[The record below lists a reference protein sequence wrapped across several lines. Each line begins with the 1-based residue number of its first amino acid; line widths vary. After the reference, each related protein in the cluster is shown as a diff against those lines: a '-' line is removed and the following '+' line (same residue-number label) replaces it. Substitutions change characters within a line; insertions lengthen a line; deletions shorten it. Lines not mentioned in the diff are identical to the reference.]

1 MDTLTRRRFLLASG
15 VTGAA
20 ALAAGAGTVGWR
32 EIAGRAQADPLP
44 ADANVLVLVTLYG
57 GNDGLGTVVPYADG
71 AYHDA
76 RPELA
81 YDADEVLALDG
92 QLGLNPAMKG
102 FKRLWD
108 AKRLAIVRGVG
119 YPKPDH
125 SHFRS
130 MDIWQSGVARP
141 PGQHR
146 LDRPLAG
153 RDPAGPA
160 AGGLGR
166 RDRAAA
172 GRGHEGG
179 RRGAAA
185 DRVRAA
191 DRPDRRRREAA
202 RRGRPGRPAEPGD
215 GGPGHRHA
223 AVRHRDVRAAV
234 GRGQRVVRR
243 RGRTTRRRR
252 APRPAGRAGWPGSSR
267 SSPAASRPASH
278 PVYAV
283 SLGGFDTHADEKG
296 TQSRLLGELD
306 TAVSGFLADMDKD
319 PRGSRVVVAI
329 YSEFGRR
336 VAANASQGTD
346 HGTAGP
352 LLVAG
357 HPVRGGFYGDQPSLT
372 SLDAG
377 DLKVTTDFR
386 SVYGT
391 CWSRSSTPKRAGCST
406 APGPPWTSSASTAG
420 IAAASSGRR
429 TRSTDA
435 SRAARASPR
444 SPAGR

>member
-20 ALAAGAGTVGWR
+20 ALAVGATTVGWR
-32 EIAGRAQADPLP
+32 EIAGRATADPLP
-44 ADANVLVLVTLYG
+44 TDANVLVLVTLYG

-76 RPELA
+76 RPDLA
-81 YDADEVLALDG
+81 YGEDEVLALDD

-102 FKRLWD
+102 FKSLWD

-130 MDIWQSGVARP
+130 MDIWQSGSPDHPANTGWIGRWLDATRP
-141 PGQHR
+141 DPLRVVSVGAT
-146 LDRPLAG
+146 LPPLAVG
-153 RDPAGPA
+153 TKA
-160 AGGLGR
+160 AGVALPLTEF
-166 RDRAAA
+166 AAPTGPIGA
-172 GRGHEGG
+172 GVRQL
-179 RRGAAA
+179 AAA
-185 DRVRAA
+185 DPA
-191 DRPDRRRREAA
+191 DPPSQAMAA
-202 RRGRPGRPAEPGD
+202 RSTGTLLSATAVF
-215 GGPGHRHA
+215 GPPLDA
-223 AVRHRDVRAAV
+223 AS
-234 GRGQRVVRR
+234 
-243 RGRTTRRRR
+243 
-252 APRPAGRAGWPGSSR
+252 GSSDHAEDPSAGGQSGLAR
-267 SSPAASRPASH
+267 QLEIVSRCVKAGAPTQ
-278 PVYAV
+278 VYAV

-306 TAVSGFLADMDKD
+306 SAVTGFLADMDKD
-319 PRGSRVVVAI
+319 ARGSKVVVAI

-377 DLKVTTDFR
+377 DLEVTTDFR

-391 CWSRSSTPKRAGCST
+391 LLEQVLDTE
-406 APGPPWTSSASTAG
+406 
-420 IAAASSGRR
+420 
-429 TRSTDA
+429 
-435 SRAARASPR
+435 
-444 SPAGR
+444 AGRVLDGTRPTLDFL

>member
-1 MDTLTRRRFLLASG
+1 MDTLTRRKFLIASG

-32 EIAGRAQADPLP
+32 EIAGRADADPLP
-44 ADANVLVLVTLYG
+44 GDAKVLVLVTLYG

-76 RPELA
+76 RPDLA
-81 YDADEVLALDG
+81 YGEEEVLRLDD

-102 FKRLWD
+102 FKALWD
-108 AKRLAIVRGVG
+108 AERLAIVRGVG
-119 YPKPDH
+119 YPRPDH

-130 MDIWQSGVARP
+130 MDIWQSGSPDHPANTGWIGRWLDATRP
-141 PGQHR
+141 DPLRVVSVGAT
-146 LDRPLAG
+146 LPPLAVG
-153 RDPAGPA
+153 AKAAGVALPLTSFEAPAGPLG
-160 AGGLGR
+160 AGV
-166 RDRAAA
+166 RAL
-172 GRGHEGG
+172 
-179 RRGAAA
+179 AAA
-185 DRVRAA
+185 DPA
-191 DRPDRRRREAA
+191 DPPTQALAA
-202 RRGRPGRPAEPGD
+202 RATGTLLSATAAFGPPLSAATGSTDDDGD
-215 GGPGHRHA
+215 EAKTQGASAGGQGGLAKQLAIVARC
-223 AVRHRDVRAAV
+223 VK
-234 GRGQRVVRR
+234 
-243 RGRTTRRRR
+243 
-252 APRPAGRAGWPGSSR
+252 AGVPTQ
-267 SSPAASRPASH
+267 
-278 PVYAV
+278 VYAV

-306 TAVSGFLADMDKD
+306 SAVAGFLTEMGTD
-319 PRGSRVVVAI
+319 PRGSKVVVAV

-357 HPVRGGFYGDQPSLT
+357 APVRGGFYGDQPSLT

-391 CWSRSSTPKRAGCST
+391 LLEQVLDTE
-406 APGPPWTSSASTAG
+406 
-420 IAAASSGRR
+420 
-429 TRSTDA
+429 
-435 SRAARASPR
+435 
-444 SPAGR
+444 AGRVLDGTRPTLDFV

>member
-1 MDTLTRRRFLLASG
+1 VDTLTRRRFLLASG

-20 ALAAGAGTVGWR
+20 ALAVGASTVGWR
-32 EIAGRAQADPLP
+32 EIAGRATADPLP
-44 ADANVLVLVTLYG
+44 TDANVLVLVTLYG

-76 RPELA
+76 RPDLA
-81 YDADEVLALDG
+81 YGEDEVLALDD

-102 FKRLWD
+102 FKSLWD

-130 MDIWQSGVARP
+130 MDIWQSGSPDHPADTGWIGRWLDATRP
-141 PGQHR
+141 DPLRVVSVGAT
-146 LDRPLAG
+146 LPPLAVG
-153 RDPAGPA
+153 TKA
-160 AGGLGR
+160 AGVALPLTEF
-166 RDRAAA
+166 AAPTGPIGA
-172 GRGHEGG
+172 GVRQL
-179 RRGAAA
+179 AAA
-185 DRVRAA
+185 DPA
-191 DRPDRRRREAA
+191 DPPSQAMAA
-202 RRGRPGRPAEPGD
+202 RSTGTLLSATAVF
-215 GGPGHRHA
+215 GPPLDA
-223 AVRHRDVRAAV
+223 AS
-234 GRGQRVVRR
+234 
-243 RGRTTRRRR
+243 
-252 APRPAGRAGWPGSSR
+252 GSSDHAEDPSAGGQSGLAR
-267 SSPAASRPASH
+267 QLEIVSRCVKAGAPTQ
-278 PVYAV
+278 VYAV

-306 TAVSGFLADMDKD
+306 SAVTGFLADMDKD
-319 PRGSRVVVAI
+319 ARGSKVVVAI

-357 HPVRGGFYGDQPSLT
+357 HLVRGGFYGDQPSLT

-377 DLKVTTDFR
+377 DLEVTTDFR

-391 CWSRSSTPKRAGCST
+391 LLEQVLDTE
-406 APGPPWTSSASTAG
+406 
-420 IAAASSGRR
+420 
-429 TRSTDA
+429 
-435 SRAARASPR
+435 
-444 SPAGR
+444 AGRVLDGTRPTLDFL